1 MKQRFAIVRARFN
14 EPITSALL
22 DGALRGFGDAAGSD
36 AKVDLVEVPGAF
48 ELPVAA
54 KWLAESGDYDAV
66 VCLGCVI
73 RGETPHFDY
82 VAGAAAR
89 GVARVAL
96 DSGVP
101 VIFGVLTTDT
111 AAQAWARAGK
121 KRRGS
126 ASHTKADP
134 GGGNKGY
141 EAALAALSMAEL
153 KIALRK
159 RRSRITR

>member
-1 MKQRFAIVRARFN
+1 VKRRFAIVRARFN

-22 DGALRGFGDAAGSD
+22 DGALRGFSDAAGD
-36 AKVDLVEVPGAF
+36 EAKVDVAQVPGAF

-96 DSGVP
+96 ETGVP

-111 AAQAWARAGK
+111 VAQAWARAGK
-121 KRRGS
+121 KKRGS
-126 ASHTKADP
+126 KSHTKADP

-141 EAALAALSMAEL
+141 EAALAALAMAEL
-153 KIALRK
+153 RGALRK
-159 RRSRITR
+159 RPSRVKR

>member
-1 MKQRFAIVRARFN
+1 VKRRFAVVRARFN

-22 DGALRGFGDAAGSD
+22 DGALRGFADAAGED
-36 AKVDLVEVPGAF
+36 AKVDLAQVPGAF

-54 KWLAESGDYDAV
+54 KWMAESGNYDAV

-82 VAGAAAR
+82 VAGEAAR
-89 GVARVAL
+89 GIAQIAL
-96 DSGVP
+96 QTGVP

-111 AAQAWARAGK
+111 VAQAWSRAGK
-121 KRRGS
+121 KRRGLK
-126 ASHTKADP
+126 SHVTADP

-141 EAALAALSMAEL
+141 EAALSAVAMAEL
-153 KIALRK
+153 KGALRV
-159 RRSRITR
+159 R

>member
-1 MKQRFAIVRARFN
+1 MTRRFAVVRARFN

-22 DGALRGFGDAAGSD
+22 DGALRGFGDAAGDD

-96 DSGVP
+96 DTGVP

-111 AAQAWARAGK
+111 VAQAWARAGK

-153 KIALRK
+153 KVALRK
-159 RRSRITR
+159 RRSRVTR

>member
-1 MKQRFAIVRARFN
+1 VKRRFAIVRARFN

-22 DGALRGFGDAAGSD
+22 DGALRGFGDAVGD
-36 AKVDLVEVPGAF
+36 EAKVDLVEVPGAF

-82 VAGAAAR
+82 VASAAAR

-96 DSGVP
+96 ETGVP

-111 AAQAWARAGK
+111 VAQAWARAGK

-126 ASHTKADP
+126 KSHTKADP

-153 KIALRK
+153 KVALRK
-159 RRSRITR
+159 RRPRVTR

>member
-1 MKQRFAIVRARFN
+1 MKRRFAVVRARFN
-14 EPITSALL
+14 EPITAALL
-22 DGALRGFGDAAGSD
+22 EGALRGFADAVGDD
-36 AKVDLVEVPGAF
+36 AKVDLAEVPGAF

-54 KWLAESGDYDAV
+54 KWLADSGIYDAV

-82 VAGAAAR
+82 VAGEAAR
-89 GVARVAL
+89 GIAHVAL
-96 DSGVP
+96 QTGVP

-111 AAQAWARAGK
+111 VAQAWARAGK

-126 ASHTKADP
+126 KSHTAADP

-141 EAALAALSMAEL
+141 EAAQSAVAMAEL
-153 KIALRK
+153 RDALHAR
-159 RRSRITR
+159 

>member
-1 MKQRFAIVRARFN
+1 VKPRFAVIRARFN
-14 EPITSALL
+14 EPITAALL
-22 DGALRGFGDAAGSD
+22 EGALRGFADAIGGD
-36 AKVDLVEVPGAF
+36 AKVDLAEVPGAF

-54 KWLAESGDYDAV
+54 KWLTETGAYDAV

-82 VAGAAAR
+82 VAREAAR
-89 GVARVAL
+89 GIAHVAL
-96 DSGVP
+96 HSGVP

-121 KRRGS
+121 KRRGLK
-126 ASHTKADP
+126 AHTTEGP

-141 EAALAALSMAEL
+141 EAALSAVAMAEL
-153 KIALRK
+153 KSALRM
-159 RRSRITR
+159 R

>member
-1 MKQRFAIVRARFN
+1 MKRRFAVVRARFN

-22 DGALRGFGDAAGSD
+22 DGALRGFTDAAGED
-36 AKVDLVEVPGAF
+36 AKVDLAQVPGAF

-54 KWLAESGDYDAV
+54 KWLAESGNYDAV

-82 VAGAAAR
+82 VAGEAAR
-89 GVARVAL
+89 GIAQIAL
-96 DSGVP
+96 QTGVP

-111 AAQAWARAGK
+111 IAQAWSRAGK

-126 ASHTKADP
+126 KSHVTADP

-141 EAALAALSMAEL
+141 EAALSAVAMAEL
-153 KIALRK
+153 KGALRL
-159 RRSRITR
+159 R